1 MKKLFYKKF
10 LYCPIFV
17 LILILSLSILTVYS
31 CGGGGGGGSV
41 SAPHSYIP
49 KPPSKQPV
57 VVTPS
62 VTYKLT
68 YNIPAS
74 KINAG
79 DTVYLARLNLSNT
92 AYTTPSSEITLSA
105 NLNYNSESTTATP
118 ENFLPFISTN
128 KSYRV
133 DSPTVFSFNNSKEA
147 FVKTQSNIT
156 SRAAQQKPFNAAGV
170 AQTGATLDVKVI
182 EYENGKDKVVSRNA
196 TLIKEG
202 KYTNVWFVNGAK
214 DANGNIISDD
224 DIQNICNEI
233 AKKFDQIYTEERN
246 IFGEERNNSVYNPTE
261 EPVSTKVNIVLAN
274 LNDKYNGSY
283 LGGYFYGIDYF
294 DEPKY
299 SNYGK
304 FFYIDAAITKRTPY
318 ESYSTLVHEFQHMI
332 QFNQKTKC
340 ETWFNEMLSMTAE
353 DLLASIIFGN
363 TVTDG
368 KSFPQGSVQDSR
380 IYHYLSG
387 YYISGIT
394 DWLSGEYVLYS
405 YSTAYMFGAY
415 LFRNYGANYIST
427 LSKSSAV
434 GDMTLI
440 KNTLG
445 ANYDAMLKN
454 YYKALLP
461 PYNRQNTPSFYKDAA
476 FQGYTLPKI
485 KIDEVIYWKIEN
497 GQIVN
502 AGPVGAPKIFEKT
515 DTLPNLRPYGMIIQ
529 RISTGG
535 NGGAATI
542 TVSKS
547 ATENCYIVVVK
558 SDGTI
563 E

>member
-1 MKKLFYKKF
+1 M
-10 LYCPIFV
+10 
-17 LILILSLSILTVYS
+17 VYS

-79 DTVYLARLNLSNT
+79 DTVYLARLNLSST
-92 AYTTPSSEITLSA
+92 AYTTPSSAITLSQ
-105 NLNYNSESTTATP
+105 NLKYNNELYSATP
-118 ENFLPFISTN
+118 EKLLRFPSANM
-128 KSYRV
+128 SYRI
-133 DSPTVFSFNNSKEA
+133 DSPMVSSFNNSKEA
-147 FVKTQSNIT
+147 FAKIQSNTT
-156 SRAAQQKPFNAAGV
+156 SRAVTQPFNEAGAAKVGTTIDIKV
-170 AQTGATLDVKVI
+170 VEYTNGRDMLYPRKATLKQ
-182 EYENGKDKVVSRNA
+182 S
-196 TLIKEG
+196 TS
-202 KYTNVWFVNGAK
+202 YTNVWFVDGTK
-214 DANGNIISDD
+214 DARGNII
-224 DIQNICNEI
+224 NVNEI
-233 AKKFDQIYTEERN
+233 QTMCNNIASKFDQIYTIERN
-246 IFGEERNNSVYNPTE
+246 IFGEERNKSVYNPSAN
-261 EPVSTKVNIVLAN
+261 PVSTKVNIVIAN
-274 LNDKYNGSY
+274 LNSKYDGPY
-283 LGGYFYGIDYF
+283 LGGYFFGIDYYDHSF
-294 DEPKY
+294 

-304 FFYIDAAITKRTPY
+304 FFYIDAAITKLNPK
-318 ESYSTLVHEFQHMI
+318 ESYSTLAHEFQHMI
-332 QFNQKTKC
+332 QINQKEDC

-353 DLLASIIFGN
+353 DLLAPIIFDSPV
-363 TVTDG
+363 VTDG
-368 KSFPQGSVQDSR
+368 KSFPFGSVQDSR
-380 IYHYLSG
+380 VYRYNKDSYYL
-387 YYISGIT
+387 SGIT
-394 DWLSGEYVLYS
+394 DWLDGEYVLHS

-427 LSKSSAV
+427 LSKSSKV

-563 E
+563 EEFLPSSCMQD